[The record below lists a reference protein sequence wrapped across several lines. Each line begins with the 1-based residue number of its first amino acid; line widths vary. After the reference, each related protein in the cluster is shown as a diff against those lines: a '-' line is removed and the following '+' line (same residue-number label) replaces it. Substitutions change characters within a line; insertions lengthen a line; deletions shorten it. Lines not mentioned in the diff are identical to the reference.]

1 MMDGSI
7 FTEVSCALIFYIL
20 NTKCD
25 TFGLD
30 EPLGFVYST
39 VLKPW

>member
-7 FTEVSCALIFYIL
+7 YTEVSGALIFYIL

-25 TFGLD
+25 GVGLD